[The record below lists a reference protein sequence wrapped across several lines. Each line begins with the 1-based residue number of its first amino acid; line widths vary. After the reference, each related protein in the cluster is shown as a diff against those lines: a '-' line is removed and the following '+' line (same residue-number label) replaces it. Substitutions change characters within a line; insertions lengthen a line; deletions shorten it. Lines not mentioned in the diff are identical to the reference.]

1 MPVYNPMLFLILL
14 KIYISI
20 NVNTIAL
27 LTYIINVYI
36 IAILYIYI
44 HRSLLE
50 DYEFLRVLPVPSY
63 KDMHCANLRVCAA
76 RISTS

>member
-36 IAILYIYI
+36 IAILYIY
-44 HRSLLE
+44 RSLLE

>member
-14 KIYISI
+14 KIYKSI

-27 LTYIINVYI
+27 VTYIINVYI

-44 HRSLLE
+44 GL
-50 DYEFLRVLPVPSY
+50 YWKTMNF
-63 KDMHCANLRVCAA
+63 
-76 RISTS
+76 